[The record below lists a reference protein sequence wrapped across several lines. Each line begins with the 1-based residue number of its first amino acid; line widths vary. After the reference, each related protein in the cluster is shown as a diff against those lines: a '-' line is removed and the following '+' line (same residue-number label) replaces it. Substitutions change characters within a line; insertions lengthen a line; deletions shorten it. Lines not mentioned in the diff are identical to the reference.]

1 MKKYTMETTVGLFVL
16 VGLIAIGYMTVKLG
30 KIPLFGG
37 DTYLLYARFAS
48 VDGLRV
54 GSSIEV
60 YGLQV
65 GTVDSLRLDQQRQ
78 MAITALKLNADVKV
92 YDDASATIK
101 TSGLIGDKY
110 IKIDPGGAG
119 DQLKPRSFITQ
130 TSVPADIE
138 DLIGKYAFGS
148 VPSAGQEKAPEKLS
162 GGGGK

>member
-1 MKKYTMETTVGLFVL
+1 MKKFPMETAVGLFVL
-16 VGLIAIGYMTVKLG
+16 VGLICIGYMTVKLG

-37 DTYLLYARFAS
+37 DTYVLYARFAS

-65 GTVDSLRLDQQRQ
+65 GKVDSLGIDQKRQ
-78 MAITALKLNADVKV
+78 MGIVGMKLNVDVKV

-101 TSGLIGDKY
+101 TAGLIGDKY
-110 IKIDPGGAG
+110 IKVDPGGAG
-119 DQLKPRSFITQ
+119 EELKQGTFITQ

-148 VPSAGQEKAPEKLS
+148 VPSSQQKAPEKPS
-162 GGGGK
+162 GEGGK